1 MFQASLNEQFSL
13 QKQSKIVDPRTLD
26 QLPHFVMRM
35 PDRFPY
41 SGHLWKTLLLSC
53 RILLFSF
60 GYAET
65 VWNQSALTRE
75 QAQRRSH
82 HSRQPCPPVDQSS
95 SVDCSALAAT
105 KSFPSLLAFV
115 AWKFQR
121 AMTSLP
127 E

>member
-1 MFQASLNEQFSL
+1 MFQASLSEQFSL
-13 QKQSKIVDPRTLD
+13 QKQAKIVDPRTLD

-41 SGHLWKTLLLSC
+41 SGHLWKTLRLSC
-53 RILLFSF
+53 RILLLSF

-65 VWNQSALTRE
+65 VWNQSALTNC
-75 QAQRRSH
+75 
-82 HSRQPCPPVDQSS
+82 PPPVDQSS

-115 AWKFQR
+115 AWQFQR
-121 AMTSLP
+121 AMTSLS